1 MRDRATIKKV
11 LRFIRP
17 HGGLVALMLLL
28 AAVTVASTLYA
39 PILIG
44 KAVDQIVGPGQ
55 IYVLKLSR
63 ILVQL
68 GVVIA
73 VTAVAQWLMNLL
85 TNQVTYRVVQDV
97 RAQAFLHLQKV
108 PVSYID
114 QNRKRCESVFR
125 RIVNGIYTTF
135 YRHCDDLRYDRIYAF
150 HKRKNCVVSGFVDP
164 GFSFCG
170 QLYCQSNVSDVP
182 SSIGEAGRD
191 DFPCGRVSGKSE
203 SGSGILL

>member
-114 QNRKRCESVFR
+114 QNQPGDILS
-125 RIVNGIYTTF
+125 RIVN
-135 YRHCDDLRYDRIYAF
+135 D
-150 HKRKNCVVSGFVDP
+150 VSQ
-164 GFSFCG
+164 FSS
-170 QLYCQSNVSDVP
+170 Q
-182 SSIGEAGRD
+182 E
-191 DFPCGRVSGKSE
+191 
-203 SGSGILL
+203 

>member
-85 TNQVTYRVVQDV
+85 TNQWATSDLWCAGFVFFIHHESLYALCKWSGV
-97 RAQAFLHLQKV
+97 RGCRHLWGIYSDSTGDDGRTAYQF
-108 PVSYID
+108 P
-114 QNRKRCESVFR
+114 QLCESVHET
-125 RIVNGIYTTF
+125 I
-135 YRHCDDLRYDRIYAF
+135 
-150 HKRKNCVVSGFVDP
+150 
-164 GFSFCG
+164 
-170 QLYCQSNVSDVP
+170 
-182 SSIGEAGRD
+182 
-191 DFPCGRVSGKSE
+191 
-203 SGSGILL
+203 

>member
-108 PVSYID
+108 PVIYID
-114 QNRKRCESVFR
+114 QNQPGDILS
-125 RIVNGIYTTF
+125 RIVNDVSQFSDGLLMGFTQLFTGIVTILGTIGFMLSINVKIALLVVLLTPVSLFVASFIASRTYQMF
-135 YRHCDDLRYDRIYAF
+135 RLQSE
-150 HKRKNCVVSGFVDP
+150 KRAEMTSLV
-164 GFSFCG
+164 
-170 QLYCQSNVSDVP
+170 
-182 SSIGEAGRD
+182 
-191 DFPCGRVSGKSE
+191 
-203 SGSGILL
+203 

>member
-63 ILVQL
+63 I
-68 GVVIA
+68 
-73 VTAVAQWLMNLL
+73 
-85 TNQVTYRVVQDV
+85 
-97 RAQAFLHLQKV
+97 
-108 PVSYID
+108 
-114 QNRKRCESVFR
+114 
-125 RIVNGIYTTF
+125 
-135 YRHCDDLRYDRIYAF
+135 
-150 HKRKNCVVSGFVDP
+150 
-164 GFSFCG
+164 
-170 QLYCQSNVSDVP
+170 
-182 SSIGEAGRD
+182 
-191 DFPCGRVSGKSE
+191 
-203 SGSGILL
+203 